1 MFSMLFISLMAVSVT
16 TITNTFADD
25 KDCKKNDDNNCNE
38 NKKIQKSNAK
48 GECEVDT
55 EIKDHSKNSIVG
67 PVDLECNSNSQS
79 LIDSNIQSSPP
90 DDGNIGGDM
99 PQITLEPNNG
109 SSFSSVNVFGSGF
122 GIGGLAITV
131 TFDGRTVA
139 RTTTDNNGDFGAF
152 FSVSSD
158 EHLGHIQLRLP
169 MGGIRLRLL
178 LQ

>member
-1 MFSMLFISLMAVSVT
+1 MSAT
-16 TITNTFADD
+16 TFTRTFADD

-48 GECEVDT
+48 AECEVDT
-55 EIKDHSKNSIVG
+55 EIKDHNKNSIVG
-67 PVDLECNSNSQS
+67 PVDLQCNRNSQS

-90 DDGNIGGDM
+90 DDGNIGDDM

-122 GIGGLAITV
+122 GTGGLAITV
-131 TFDGRTVA
+131 TFDGLVLWQGLQLTLMA
-139 RTTTDNNGDFGAF
+139 T
-152 FSVSSD
+152 SEHSSTYQMMQIWA
-158 EHLGHIQLRLP
+158 HIKLGYRRDR
-169 MGGIRLRLL
+169 IRLRLL